1 MCSGVGVSC
10 DPGALGF
17 PKTPE
22 YGLRLP
28 SICSSTGV
36 PCLRVMTDVLPCSS
50 SASPDLHS
58 QGNAC
63 PRTTASQSHCIP
75 PSPLAPPTRHL
86 CQTRLLPSL
95 PLPLQPST
103 TLLPSTDT
111 GVHTTLGKFTLELFL
126 QSEWFVSETPPTY
139 LQGGDEF
146 VLLFHS
152 VFISQ
157 QQR

>member
-28 SICSSTGV
+28 SICSSTDV
-36 PCLRVMTDVLPCSS
+36 PCLRVMSDVLPCSS
-50 SASPDLHS
+50 STCPDRHS
-58 QGNAC
+58 QGTFC

-75 PSPLAPPTRHL
+75 LSPLAPPTRHA
-86 CQTRLLPSL
+86 LPNTPSSFSTL
-95 PLPLQPST
+95 PLSLQPPT

-111 GVHTTLGKFTLELFL
+111 GVHTTLGKFTFELFL
-126 QSEWFVSETPPTY
+126 QSEWFVSETPADLPP
-139 LQGGDEF
+139 GW
-146 VLLFHS
+146 
-152 VFISQ
+152 
-157 QQR
+157 